1 MDETLNVVVSSKNRL
16 KNDTNS
22 SVTIKLKED
31 IYVENEEELTVCLQS
46 FTMIKSFYA
55 CQNGFNNHFQIITRN
70 PVSQDEAIDNYFISE
85 GNYDIRTLMQEII
98 LLTKGIENLF
108 QITYDA
114 RLNKFLY
121 KNLFPATYNIY
132 IKPITAG
139 IFLGFENGV
148 EYMISASG
156 TYSSKFVNISGYTNL
171 IVKLAGDI
179 SIENTVSNIYTN
191 DYQFDKILGIIS
203 INDVAPMDTI
213 VYEDNGSCMFRH
225 KVGNNKISAF
235 SIQIVNENG
244 VVFPQMTDWIC
255 VLKFEKIKNK
265 NSFETI
271 EFFLGEINYY
281 LASLYNY
288 LQIPSRLTYEDLI
301 QG

>member
-1 MDETLNVVVSSKNRL
+1 M
-16 KNDTNS
+16 
-22 SVTIKLKED
+22 
-31 IYVENEEELTVCLQS
+31 
-46 FTMIKSFYA
+46 
-55 CQNGFNNHFQIITRN
+55 
-70 PVSQDEAIDNYFISE
+70 
-85 GNYDIRTLMQEII
+85 
-98 LLTKGIENLF
+98 
-108 QITYDA
+108 
-114 RLNKFLY
+114 
-121 KNLFPATYNIY
+121 
-132 IKPITAG
+132 
-139 IFLGFENGV
+139 
-148 EYMISASG
+148 
-156 TYSSKFVNISGYTNL
+156 
-171 IVKLAGDI
+171 
-179 SIENTVSNIYTN
+179 
-191 DYQFDKILGIIS
+191 GIIS